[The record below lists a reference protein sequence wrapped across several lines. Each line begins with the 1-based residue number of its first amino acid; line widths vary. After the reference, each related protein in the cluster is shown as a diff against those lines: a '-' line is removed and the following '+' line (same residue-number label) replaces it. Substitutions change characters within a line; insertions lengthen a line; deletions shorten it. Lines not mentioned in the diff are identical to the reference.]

1 MNLLLLVRL
10 FLLMTNS
17 TNNLPG
23 LHPPPPSDLSQ
34 RELPLFTL
42 TAKTIFYRVHQA
54 KYNPIYFALS
64 GSGRFDTAKGIIYL
78 GIDEYVAFRET
89 IGRFS
94 QYRLISGEEAEKR
107 RMTEVKSKRSLS
119 LVDLTG
125 KGLTLLDADARLFT
139 GSYQISQQWSKALQ
153 DHPENPDGIYYR
165 SRHDPSRFCL
175 ALYQIRTGSTL
186 KTINTYDFLSDE
198 YVNRLAAILEEYQYG
213 LS

>member
-1 MNLLLLVRL
+1 
-10 FLLMTNS
+10 MTKP
-17 TNNLPG
+17 TDNNPG

-42 TAKTIFYRVHQA
+42 AAKTIFYRVHQA
-54 KYNPIYFALS
+54 KYDPIYFASS
-64 GSGRFDTAKGIIYL
+64 GGGRFDTAEGIIYL

-94 QYRLISGEEAEKR
+94 KYRLISGEELEKR
-107 RMTEVKSKRSLS
+107 RMSEVKSRRGLS

-125 KGLTLLDADARLFT
+125 KGLTLLDADARLLT
-139 GSYQISQQWSKALQ
+139 GDYKIAQQWSKALQ
-153 DHPENPDGIYYR
+153 NHPSNPDGIYYR

-175 ALYQIRTGSTL
+175 ALYQIRTSSTL
-186 KTINTYDFLSDE
+186 KTINTYDCLSDE

>member
-1 MNLLLLVRL
+1 
-10 FLLMTNS
+10 MTKP
-17 TNNLPG
+17 TDNNPG

-42 TAKTIFYRVHQA
+42 AAETIFDRVHQA
-54 KYNPIYFALS
+54 KYDPIYFASS
-64 GSGRFDTAKGIIYL
+64 GGGRFDTLEGIIYL

-94 QYRLISGEEAEKR
+94 KYRLISGEELERR
-107 RMTEVKSKRSLS
+107 RMSEVKSRRGLS

-125 KGLTLLDADARLFT
+125 KGLTLLDADARLLT
-139 GSYQISQQWSKALQ
+139 GDYKIAQQWSKALQ
-153 DHPENPDGIYYR
+153 NHPSNPDGIYYR
-165 SRHDPSRFCL
+165 SRYDPSRFCL
-175 ALYQIRTGSTL
+175 ALYQIRNSSTL
-186 KTINTYDFLSDE
+186 KTINTYDCLSDE

>member
-1 MNLLLLVRL
+1 
-10 FLLMTNS
+10 MTKP
-17 TNNLPG
+17 TDNNPG

-42 TAKTIFYRVHQA
+42 AAETIFYRVHQA
-54 KYNPIYFALS
+54 KYDPIYFASS
-64 GSGRFDTAKGIIYL
+64 GGGRFDTAEGIIYL
-78 GIDEYVAFRET
+78 GIDEYAAFRET

-94 QYRLISGEEAEKR
+94 KYRLISGEELERR
-107 RMTEVKSKRSLS
+107 RMSEVKSRRGLS

-125 KGLTLLDADARLFT
+125 KGLTLLDADARLLT
-139 GSYQISQQWSKALQ
+139 GDYKIAQQWSKALQ
-153 DHPENPDGIYYR
+153 NHPSNPDGIYYR

-175 ALYQIRTGSTL
+175 ALYQIRTSSTL
-186 KTINTYDFLSDE
+186 KTINTYDCLSDE